1 MAKGIGARVPKTS
14 GAGVSRYSYQRGYDL
29 GNQSRG
35 GLADFKTSTQDT
47 PKRRSYGKRD
57 DSGGNIN
64 VSYGSTYTGP
74 DDIEA
79 AGKSKR
85 PKSSVKLD
93 RGKDREIK

>member
-1 MAKGIGARVPKTS
+1 MVKGIGARVPKTS

-47 PKRRSYGKRD
+47 PKRRSYGK
-57 DSGGNIN
+57 SGSSGDIN

-79 AGKSKR
+79 AAKAKR
-85 PKSSVKLD
+85 PKSGVKLSS
-93 RGKDREIK
+93 GKHKEIR

>member
-1 MAKGIGARVPKTS
+1 MAKGIGAHVPKTS
-14 GAGVSRYSYQRGYDL
+14 GAGVLRYSYQRGYDL

-47 PKRRSYGKRD
+47 PKRRSYGKT
-57 DSGGNIN
+57 GGGSNMD

-79 AGKSKR
+79 AGKAKR